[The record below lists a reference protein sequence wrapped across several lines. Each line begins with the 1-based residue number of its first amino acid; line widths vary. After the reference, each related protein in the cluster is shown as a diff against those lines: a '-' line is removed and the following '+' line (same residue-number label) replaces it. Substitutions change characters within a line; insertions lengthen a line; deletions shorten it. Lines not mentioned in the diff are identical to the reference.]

1 MKITENVNEIPST
14 TDLAATATRNTK
26 AADLWNKIQDVTNL
40 ATKADLNTKATE
52 IQNKII
58 SY

>member
-14 TDLAATATRNTK
+14 TGLAATATC
-26 AADLWNKIQDVTNL
+26 
-40 ATKADLNTKATE
+40 NTKATE

-58 SY
+58 PY

>member
-14 TDLAATATRNTK
+14 TGLAATATCNTK
-26 AADLWNKIQDVTNL
+26 AADLQNKIQDVTNV

-58 SY
+58 PY